1 MWILWAA
8 NFVIT
13 CGMNLVVPF
22 LSFYIEELGVTATDD
37 VERWSG
43 WVFAAQFVTSVF
55 FQPIW
60 GKLADKYG
68 RKPNLL
74 RAGIG
79 MGIVTV
85 LMGLAGSVWHLLI
98 LRLINGIFSGFVSM
112 AISLQASVT
121 PAKHAGEALGTM
133 QTGAIAGGL
142 IGPLVG
148 GLLAEFLDYSHI
160 FFITGALHFIACIVV
175 IFFIHE
181 PHREVQATEKEA
193 SSNLKLLLPL
203 IPVYLAAIITQI
215 GMMSIE
221 PIVTVY
227 AQSMYTGAN
236 LTLVAGF
243 VVAASGIA
251 NLIGAPILGR
261 IADREGQRKVL
272 YFSLAA
278 ASLMYIPQAF
288 APNVYVLL
296 AGRFLLG
303 LFIGGMLPSLNALVR
318 HMAPEKLQ
326 ATAFGFNASAIFLG
340 NFLGPLIG
348 GGLSS
353 TFGFRSVFFATMAIL
368 LLNSVMVFGN
378 KHLDIRH
385 E

>member
-22 LSFYIEELGVTATDD
+22 LSYYIEALGVTDTAE

-60 GKLADKYG
+60 GKFADKYG
-68 RKPNLL
+68 RKPMLL

-85 LMGLAGSVWHLLI
+85 LMGLAGSVWHLLL

-148 GLLAEFLDYSHI
+148 GLLAEFLDYTHI
-160 FFITGALHFIACIVV
+160 FFITGALHFVTSIIV
-175 IFFIHE
+175 IIFIHE
-181 PHREVQATEKEA
+181 PHRDLQAAEKEA
-193 SSNLKLLLPL
+193 PPSLKLLLPL
-203 IPVYLAAIITQI
+203 IPVYIAAIITQI

-227 AQSMYTGAN
+227 AQTMYTGAN
-236 LTLVAGF
+236 LTLIAGF
-243 VVAASGIA
+243 VVAASGVA

-278 ASLMYIPQAF
+278 ASLMFIPQAF

-340 NFLGPLIG
+340 NFFGPLIG
-348 GGLSS
+348 SGLAA

-368 LLNSVMVFGN
+368 MLNSVMVFGN
-378 KHLDIRH
+378 KHLDVRH
-385 E
+385 G